1 MPVSKIIVKSVNQQG
16 CILTA
21 QKHISLREKNGA
33 MSTGITITIMNT
45 NMSIMA
51 MPVMNM
57 TMITTTAMPATVMIT
72 TIPIIMITTTLIPII
87 MSTGACLKFCI
98 LSGIRI

>member
-45 NMSIMA
+45 NMFIMA

-57 TMITTTAMPATVMIT
+57 T
-72 TIPIIMITTTLIPII
+72 MITTTLIPII